1 MEAMQVESASD
12 FGQAVRTARKE
23 AGLSQVQLAKRCGCS
38 QRFVSEIER
47 GKETAELGRAL
58 KLLEVLNVPLSA
70 GTLMV
75 DLDGR
80 AEVQYAVVRIA
91 SEIDEKPRKRR
102 PLSDYL
108 DEVSGPSSE
117 AAGDALGEAS
127 HE

>member
-1 MEAMQVESASD
+1 MEAMRVESASD

-23 AGLSQVQLAKRCGCS
+23 AGLSQMQLAKRCGCS

-108 DEVSGPSSE
+108 DEASGSSGE
-117 AAGDALGEAS
+117 RSGDALGEAS

>member
-1 MEAMQVESASD
+1 MEAMRVESASD

-70 GTLMV
+70 GTLVV

-91 SEIDEKPRKRR
+91 SEIDEKPKKRR

-108 DEVSGPSSE
+108 DEASGPSGERS
-117 AAGDALGEAS
+117 GDALGEAS

>member
-1 MEAMQVESASD
+1 MEAMRVESASD
-12 FGQAVRTARKE
+12 FGQAVRAARKE
-23 AGLSQVQLAKRCGCS
+23 AGLSQMQLAKRCGCS

-58 KLLEVLNVPLSA
+58 KLLEALNVPLSA
-70 GTLMV
+70 GTLVV

-91 SEIDEKPRKRR
+91 SEIDEKPKKRR

-108 DEVSGPSSE
+108 DEASGPSGERS
-117 AAGDALGEAS
+117 GDALGEAS

>member
-1 MEAMQVESASD
+1 MEAMRVESASD
-12 FGQAVRTARKE
+12 FGRTVRAARKE
-23 AGLSQVQLAKRCGCS
+23 AGLSQMQLAERCGCS
-38 QRFVSEIER
+38 QRFVSEVER

-70 GTLMV
+70 GTLVV

-108 DEVSGPSSE
+108 DEASRPSGEVSS
-117 AAGDALGEAS
+117 DALGEAS

>member
-1 MEAMQVESASD
+1 MEAMRVESASD

-23 AGLSQVQLAKRCGCS
+23 AGLSQMQLAKRCGCS
-38 QRFVSEIER
+38 QRFVSEVER

-108 DEVSGPSSE
+108 DEASGPSGEGS
-117 AAGDALGEAS
+117 GDALGEAS

>member
-1 MEAMQVESASD
+1 MEAMRVESASD
-12 FGQAVRTARKE
+12 FGQAVRAARKE

-38 QRFVSEIER
+38 QRFVSEVER
-47 GKETAELGRAL
+47 GKETAELGRSL

-108 DEVSGPSSE
+108 DEASGSSGE
-117 AAGDALGEAS
+117 RSGDALGEAS

>member
-1 MEAMQVESASD
+1 MEAMRVESASD
-12 FGQAVRTARKE
+12 FGRAVRTARKE
-23 AGLSQVQLAKRCGCS
+23 AGLSQMQLAKRCGCS

-58 KLLEVLNVPLSA
+58 KLLEALNVPLSA
-70 GTLMV
+70 GTLTM

-91 SEIDEKPRKRR
+91 SELDEKPRKRR

-108 DEVSGPSSE
+108 DEASRPSGAVSS
-117 AAGDALGEAS
+117 DALGEAS

>member
-1 MEAMQVESASD
+1 MEAMRVESASD
-12 FGQAVRTARKE
+12 FGRAVRAARKE
-23 AGLSQVQLAKRCGCS
+23 AGLSQMQLAKRCGCS
-38 QRFVSEIER
+38 QRFVSEVER
-47 GKETAELGRAL
+47 GKETAELGRAI

-70 GTLMV
+70 GALAM

-108 DEVSGPSSE
+108 DEASGLSGEVSS
-117 AAGDALGEAS
+117 DTLGEAS